1 MFEYCADVR
10 NIFPGASLNFGRAAR
25 IGLDRVSV
33 TTAWLSILG
42 WLALLVIAIA
52 LIAGYARFAAF
63 VAQQMVSS
71 VAVLG
76 ALYLLFV
83 LARELFVKA
92 PLGQIVAANLGIS
105 QRWLVLVKSIT
116 ASGICLSLTLT
127 VLVSIVGLQYI
138 IR

>member
-1 MFEYCADVR
+1 M
-10 NIFPGASLNFGRAAR
+10 
-25 IGLDRVSV
+25 

-92 PLGQIVAANLGIS
+92 PLGQIVAANFDIS
-105 QRWLVLVKSIT
+105 QRWLVLVKSVT